1 MPELVQRLLIVKT
14 VSHDE
19 AHERQRRGTRQLLLA
34 RASFFVS
41 LYIVSAI
48 LARKL
53 GAIEYGTY
61 GVVVSVLFWLEMLVR
76 GGVPGATAKLMAD
89 GRYDHPAIGGSARAL
104 LLAISLLLFSIC
116 LFLAPQAASLMRI
129 PNGGTLLRL
138 GIIDLPFIA
147 IYASYDGV
155 LYGNRKF
162 GVIAMA
168 QVFYGI
174 SKVGGVFAL
183 ISL

>member
-89 GRYDHPAIGGSARAL
+89 GRYDHREIGGSARAL

-116 LFLAPQAASLMRI
+116 WFLAPQAASLMRI
-129 PNGGTLLRL
+129 PNGGAPPCF
-138 GIIDLPFIA
+138 GIFDFAFRGILSPF
-147 IYASYDGV
+147 
-155 LYGNRKF
+155 
-162 GVIAMA
+162 
-168 QVFYGI
+168 
-174 SKVGGVFAL
+174 
-183 ISL
+183 

>member
-76 GGVPGATAKLMAD
+76 GGGTGAKAQLIAD
-89 GRYDHPAIGGSARAL
+89 GRYDHREVG
-104 LLAISLLLFSIC
+104 
-116 LFLAPQAASLMRI
+116 
-129 PNGGTLLRL
+129 RL
-138 GIIDLPFIA
+138 GRARCLGF
-147 IYASYDGV
+147 
-155 LYGNRKF
+155 
-162 GVIAMA
+162 
-168 QVFYGI
+168 
-174 SKVGGVFAL
+174 
-183 ISL
+183 